1 MDTQIENL
9 IVIYYE
15 LIYEANKVIT
25 DTPEPGNIEDYKKQT
40 SFILRRIIHNCYR
53 RLYTAHQHHLTQEDK
68 DIILDSLKALFM
80 NIHTRYGT
88 RPISDLLERPWIL

>member
-1 MDTQIENL
+1 
-9 IVIYYE
+9 
-15 LIYEANKVIT
+15 
-25 DTPEPGNIEDYKKQT
+25 
-40 SFILRRIIHNCYR
+40 
-53 RLYTAHQHHLTQEDK
+53 LYTAHHHHLTQEDK

>member
-1 MDTQIENL
+1 MDTPIENL

-53 RLYTAHQHHLTQEDK
+53 RLYTQLINTISHKKTRILYLTVSRHF
-68 DIILDSLKALFM
+68 L
-80 NIHTRYGT
+80 
-88 RPISDLLERPWIL
+88 